1 MLEKL
6 LDGFVP
12 AALALDH
19 QVGDQRLSF
28 KAEKHLAL
36 MGAHRPEKT
45 ATPYQALCCTM
56 DFVGGMTDNYAVDL
70 ARQLSGEM
78 K

>member
-1 MLEKL
+1 MNILVENVSVELLRAQRTKL
-6 LDGFVP
+6 LDFLNPSDEIQG
-12 AALALDH
+12 LI
-19 QVGDQRLSF
+19 
-28 KAEKHLAL
+28 HLL
-36 MGAHRPEKT
+36 KG

-56 DFVGGMTDNYAVDL
+56 DFIGGMTDNYAVDL